1 MLRRLG
7 SETILSKGEEDNL
20 CLLLI
25 WKLVGKVGNTQ
36 KYVSAHIT
44 NIPEIHNRNPTCLWL
59 METAWETGSCSM
71 DWACSLSTKLKYSS
85 YLSSRKV
92 KILVV
97 LSGPTAKSTCMRVG
111 NIPQWRVPGK
121 LEIQAGNGR
130 IKAWLTWRHR
140 ERISGDNSLW
150 KLNYLSL
157 VEGYACWLLKRQWN
171 MEYSPFFPRG
181 LGGQELTST

>member
-1 MLRRLG
+1 MFQL
-7 SETILSKGEEDNL
+7 T
-20 CLLLI
+20 LLI
-25 WKLVGKVGNTQ
+25 SQRFITETQHAYGWWKLLERQ
-36 KYVSAHIT
+36 EAA
-44 NIPEIHNRNPTCLWL
+44 
-59 METAWETGSCSM
+59 AWTR
-71 DWACSLSTKLKYSS
+71 ACSLSTKLKYSS